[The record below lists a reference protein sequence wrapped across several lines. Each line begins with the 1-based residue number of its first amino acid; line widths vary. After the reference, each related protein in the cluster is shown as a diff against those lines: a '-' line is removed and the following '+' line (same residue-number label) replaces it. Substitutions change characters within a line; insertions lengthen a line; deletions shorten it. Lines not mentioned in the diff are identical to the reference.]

1 MRRRARLRPTR
12 RADGACPGKKPA
24 PHLMR
29 GGHRFSEKD
38 MRKRQNKRPLG
49 RRNNARRPGALVN
62 YKPERNT
69 APSSDT
75 RRGLRLMALPRAY
88 QWRLLTLPCTNF
100 VACHPRRQRSHAGDH
115 KAYKHRQ
122 RELAAAA
129 PSHRHERVG
138 TGDADRYSGCRNHKR
153 NHKRQR
159 GNNDR
164 QSRKRVTLT
173 RTLNQFSGHGF
184 NPANHFCHEYGG
196 GCGRGFVET
205 WAAVL
210 AKRGGCVADG

>member
-1 MRRRARLRPTR
+1 MSR
-12 RADGACPGKKPA
+12 KKPA

-38 MRKRQNKRPLG
+38 IRNDEKPKAPG
-49 RRNNARRPGALVN
+49 RRKQRAAPRGACGLQTGTQLTTDS
-62 YKPERNT
+62 T
-69 APSSDT
+69 APLSDT

-88 QWRLLTLPCTNF
+88 QWRSLTLPCTNF

-173 RTLNQFSGHGF
+173 RTLNQFSGHGL